1 MAFCPITSWRIEG
14 GKAVAARAFLFCISK
29 STEGEDSSHEI
40 KRHLLYGRKA
50 KASLDSIL
58 KSRDITLLT
67 KVHIVTTMYFPVV
80 MHRCEN
86 RIIKK
91 TNHQRIDASSC
102 GAREDP

>member
-14 GKAVAARAFLFCISK
+14 GEAEAVRAFLFCISK
-29 STEGEDSSHEI
+29 STEDEDSSHEI
-40 KRHLLYGRKA
+40 QRHLLFGSKA
-50 KASLDSIL
+50 MASSDSIL
-58 KSRDITLLT
+58 KSRDIILLT

-80 MHRCEN
+80 MHRCKN